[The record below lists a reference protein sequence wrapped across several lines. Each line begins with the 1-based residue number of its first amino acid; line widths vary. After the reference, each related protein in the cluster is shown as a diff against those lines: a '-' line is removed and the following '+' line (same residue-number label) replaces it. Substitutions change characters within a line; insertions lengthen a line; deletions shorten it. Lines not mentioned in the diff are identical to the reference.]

1 MATTQELL
9 WYGQI
14 KELYNGAEAGK
25 IDEET
30 GKLYYFN
37 KYLRFWTPT
46 LKQGSKGWR
55 VRAVI
60 PSHLFLDAKLQGQG
74 DKEELPASTFLFE
87 MLTNCKNPWI
97 GGD

>member
-60 PSHLFLDAKLQGQG
+60 PSHLFLDAKLQIL
-74 DKEELPASTFLFE
+74 ELPASAFLFE
-87 MLTNCKNPWI
+87 ILNSYK
-97 GGD
+97 D